1 MILVS
6 SNLEHFSK
14 IVRIGISDKVD
25 MNFTKSD
32 ISESA
37 KLFLALN
44 SCPSFFEKLY
54 WKALYGPKERM
65 AMLTS
70 NIIKKAKGD
79 FKKIALNIFARVSSV
94 LGFQHLSFHHKGKCW
109 KEYGI
114 DYKIEH

>member
-1 MILVS
+1 MLRFQILKNISVLGCTWASAGTILTPNHIS

-44 SCPSFFEKLY
+44 SCPSFFEQVTYVTINAIGTFCISLIKSKLT
-54 WKALYGPKERM
+54 R
-65 AMLTS
+65 
-70 NIIKKAKGD
+70 KK
-79 FKKIALNIFARVSSV
+79 LNHPLLLLR
-94 LGFQHLSFHHKGKCW
+94 QP
-109 KEYGI
+109 
-114 DYKIEH
+114 